1 MTKFKMN
8 TKEKLSPQGGA
19 NKPTTLVDAVTA
31 PSKGFGIRSY
41 IHQFYQSPTVEDIE
55 SAGAW
60 YLLPPP
66 PVTRTGLYICRIL
79 TVIGLLLL
87 LTGAVGIVIGYT
99 WPHERLEESMTKVAV
114 YQDEDGSYY
123 LPRESLTQL
132 LKDPMRHWKLS
143 GLAVFATGGVLLAL
157 SLLIPTC
164 AQCIGSK
171 RLAGFASERDTP
183 NEPPIRIFP
192 ATAGRTNEPSK
203 YVVSPPKQTSP
214 GGGGPVP
221 AMEEITSVQP
231 QQETQRKSSSS
242 ADELL
247 LAGDETN

>member
-1 MTKFKMN
+1 MTKFKLN
-8 TKEKLSPQGGA
+8 TKKEKLSPQGGA
-19 NKPTTLVDAVTA
+19 HKPTTLVDAVTA
-31 PSKGFGIRSY
+31 PPKGFGIRSY

-123 LPRESLTQL
+123 LPRESLNQL
-132 LKDPMRHWKLS
+132 LQDPMRHWKLS

-164 AQCIGSK
+164 AQCLGSK

-192 ATAGRTNEPSK
+192 ASGSRNTNEPK
-203 YVVSPPKQTSP
+203 YVVSAAKNSP
-214 GGGGPVP
+214 GSGGPVP

-231 QQETQRKSSSS
+231 QQEENTTNTS
-242 ADELL
+242 ADEML
-247 LAGDETN
+247 LAEGEAQ

>member
-1 MTKFKMN
+1 MAALFSKPVYDTITWPKVCHDSIKDYVH
-8 TKEKLSPQGGA
+8 GA
-19 NKPTTLVDAVTA
+19 PA
-31 PSKGFGIRSY
+31 
-41 IHQFYQSPTVEDIE
+41 
-55 SAGAW
+55 

-99 WPHERLEESMTKVAV
+99 WPHERLEETMDKVAV

-123 LPRESLTQL
+123 LPRASLDQL
-132 LKDPMRHWKLS
+132 LRDPMRHWKLS

-192 ATAGRTNEPSK
+192 ASAARTNEPAK
-203 YVVSPPKQTSP
+203 YCVSPAKQTSP
-214 GGGGPVP
+214 GSGGPVP

-231 QQETQRKSSSS
+231 QQEVKQRTTSSS
-242 ADELL
+242 ADEML
-247 LAGDETN
+247 LAEGETQ